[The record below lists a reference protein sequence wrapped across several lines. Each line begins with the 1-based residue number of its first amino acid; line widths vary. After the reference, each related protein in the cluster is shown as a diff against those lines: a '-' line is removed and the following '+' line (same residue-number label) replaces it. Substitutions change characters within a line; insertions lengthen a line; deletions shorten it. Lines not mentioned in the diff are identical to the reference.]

1 MRIRYYVLSKGQQ
14 FEVYRESVAKSA
26 HVLRGRAIEAATT
39 MARLE
44 TRFTGAPTEVAIET
58 IQGHFM
64 PGGRFDPPPKLDA
77 DQPPIATLQSA
88 NSQAGC

>member
-26 HVLRGRAIEAATT
+26 HVLRGRAVEAATT

-64 PGGRFDPPPKLDA
+64 PGGRFDPPPTA
-77 DQPPIATLQSA
+77 DLAEAPAAPLQSA
-88 NSQAGC
+88 SQQAGC